1 MSQGFRDA
9 VQERLNAHAV
19 GDIMTHGFNLQ
30 AVAYETK
37 AAQDLCRQI
46 EPFTSRWSDFGNAEA
61 YAVAHLVHEMRMK
74 EGAVPV
80 GRKIGFTN
88 PEMWSTYGVSAPIW
102 GYVYDTTVVRL
113 TKEQASCRI
122 GKFAEPKIEPE
133 IVVHLRSAPP
143 MNASPA
149 DVLACSDWIAH
160 GIEIVQSHFPGWQ
173 FQAPDTIADWGLHA
187 TLLVGEPQDVNR
199 LGPAVESDL
208 ELFAVTLS
216 RNGTVCARGRGSNAL
231 GSPLQAVA
239 HIIAVLAQQ
248 PHALP
253 LDAGELVTTGTL
265 TAALSIHAG
274 ETWTTEI
281 DGIALPGLSVSVDL

>member
-1 MSQGFRDA
+1 MKHEFD
-9 VQERLNAHAV
+9 LHT
-19 GDIMTHGFNLQ
+19 I
-30 AVAYETK
+30 AYETK
-37 AAQDLCRQI
+37 TAQDLCRQI
-46 EPFTSRWSDFGNAEA
+46 ETFTSRWSDFGNTEA
-61 YAVAHLVHEMRMK
+61 YAVAHLIHEMRMK

-88 PEMWSTYGVSAPIW
+88 PEMWFVYGVTEPIW
-102 GYVYDTTVVRL
+102 GHVYDTTVVRL
-113 TKEQASCRI
+113 TSRQASCRI

-133 IVVHLRSAPP
+133 IVVHLAYAPP
-143 MNASPA
+143 AKASAA
-149 DVLACSDWIAH
+149 DVLACTDWIAH

-173 FQAPDTIADWGLHA
+173 FQAPDTIADGGLHA
-187 TLLVGEPQDVNR
+187 TLFVGESHDVNR
-199 LGPAVESDL
+199 LGPTLESDL
-208 ELFAVTLS
+208 ERFAVTLS

-253 LDAGELVTTGTL
+253 LQADELVTTGTL
-265 TAALSIHAG
+265 TAALSIRAG

-281 DGIALPGLSVSVDL
+281 DGIGLPGLSVSIDL